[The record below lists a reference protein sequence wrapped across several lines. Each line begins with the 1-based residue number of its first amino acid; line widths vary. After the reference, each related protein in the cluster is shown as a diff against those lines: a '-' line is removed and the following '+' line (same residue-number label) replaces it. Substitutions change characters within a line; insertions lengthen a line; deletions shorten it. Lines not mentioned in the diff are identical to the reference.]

1 MLQVSHRSSCVAL
14 SAMLPTFP
22 ANYILPTC
30 PSTPLLPHHPR
41 PAAWIAR
48 QAAAGQAPCSP
59 MTGLPL
65 EDLSL
70 RPNRALRA
78 VIASIRAAGL
88 LA

>member
-1 MLQVSHRSSCVAL
+1 
-14 SAMLPTFP
+14 
-22 ANYILPTC
+22 
-30 PSTPLLPHHPR
+30 
-41 PAAWIAR
+41 
-48 QAAAGQAPCSP
+48 

-78 VIASIRAAGL
+78 VIASMRAAGL